1 MKITVAL
8 FLLSLA
14 ITNTSLAQ
22 SEDEKKKVEEPITR
36 LFLGMNKGDSSL
48 VHSAFAKQVTMATIG
63 KNKSGNPFI
72 HYESGIS
79 DFLKAVGTPH
89 TESWNEPIWGLKI
102 SIDDNFAQAW
112 ADYAFYRGKKFSH
125 CGVDA
130 FHLVKEV
137 DGTWKIFHLSD
148 TRKKE
153 DCKIPEE
160 VSNRFK

>member
-1 MKITVAL
+1 MVV
-8 FLLSLA
+8 
-14 ITNTSLAQ
+14 TNASFAQ

-63 KNKSGNPFI
+63 KDKSGNPI
-72 HYESGIS
+72 INYESGIS

-102 SIDDNFAQAW
+102 SIDNNFAQAW

-148 TRKKE
+148 TRQKE
-153 DCKIPEE
+153 SCKVPEE
-160 VSNRFK
+160 VRNRFK

>member
-14 ITNTSLAQ
+14 VINTSFAQ
-22 SEDEKKKVEEPITR
+22 LEDEKRKVEKSIEL
-36 LFLGMNKGDSSL
+36 LFSGMSKGDSSL

-63 KNKSGNPFI
+63 KDKLGNSFI

-79 DFLKAVGTPH
+79 DFLIAVGTAH
-89 TESWNEPIWGLKI
+89 AESWNEPIWELKI
-102 SIDDNFAQAW
+102 SIDGNFAQAW
-112 ADYAFYRGKKFSH
+112 ANYAFYLGKRFSH

-130 FHLVKEV
+130 FHLVKE
-137 DGTWKIFHLSD
+137 DGAWKIFHLSD
-148 TRKKE
+148 TRQKE
-153 DCKIPEE
+153 GCKIPEE